1 VQLVVIAD
9 THMRPGSSLRLSE
22 LAVRWLERADVVL
35 HAGDVVAP
43 EVLEE
48 LRSFAPVHAVLG
60 NNDHQLAGMLP
71 ETVVLELGGVS
82 VGMIHD
88 SGPKAGR
95 AARLRARFPR
105 ADAVV
110 FGHNHLPLVQEGL
123 DGQLLFNPGSP
134 TQRRMAPTHTIGVLE
149 LDAGRIIRAAI
160 VDV

>member
-1 VQLVVIAD
+1 MLVVVISD
-9 THMRPGSSLRLSE
+9 THMRPGSSVRLPE
-22 LAVRWLERADVVL
+22 PAVRWLERADVVL

-48 LRSFAPVHAVLG
+48 LRPLAPLHAVLG
-60 NNDHQLAGMLP
+60 NNDHQLARVLP
-71 ETVVLELGGVS
+71 ETLVVELEGVS
-82 VGMIHD
+82 IGMIHD

-105 ADAVV
+105 ADIVV
-110 FGHNHLPLVQEGL
+110 FGHSHLPLVQEGL

-134 TQRRMAPTHTIGVLE
+134 TQRRMAPTHTIGVVE
-149 LDAGRIIRAAI
+149 LDAGRITLAEI